1 MCSLYYKNFEQ
12 CTYMLGNHHSIMT
25 MMSHWEHLNSSFALK
40 MLFTEEP
47 VKYLLGCFLA
57 LLFTASYCVRTAE
70 TPVNPFHAGLFGNQL
85 WLTIVTVSLLI
96 FHLEI

>member
-1 MCSLYYKNFEQ
+1 
-12 CTYMLGNHHSIMT
+12 MLGNHHSIMT